1 MQRHGPDVIAAWGG
15 LNSLALFTH
24 LIYGGNAFPLA
35 LQGSVVFLIELIAAV
50 AWMAATWWGAEIR
63 ESPGPRRS
71 RAPLMLG
78 GIAGFIVAGMAYR
91 PYMMSPALLLLVPL
105 YLELSSP
112 LRAAH
117 NARRSAKA
125 PPIYDGRRDRHVPIA
140 KAAVVGGAALGF
152 AAWRRRRRR
161 EEQRAYEA
169 ADSGPG
175 PENAEQP
182 KIAEQTQTAERT
194 RTA

>member
-1 MQRHGPDVIAAWGG
+1 MKMRQHGPDIVAVWGG
-15 LNSLALFTH
+15 ISAMTLFIH

-50 AWMAATWWGAEIR
+50 AWLAQYWYGAEAH

-78 GIAGFIVAGMAYR
+78 GIAGFVGAGLVYKA
-91 PYMMSPALLLLVPL
+91 YMMAPALLLVVPL

-117 NARRSAKA
+117 NARRAAGA
-125 PPIYDGRRDRHVPIA
+125 PILEEREEGAHHGALA
-140 KAAVVGGAALGF
+140 KAAVVGGAALGV
-152 AAWRRRRRR
+152 AAWRRHRRL
-161 EEQRAYEA
+161 RAQTEHEA
-169 ADSGPG
+169 HLPDD
-175 PENAEQP
+175 
-182 KIAEQTQTAERT
+182 ERSASS
-194 RTA
+194 RSA